1 MQTLRKRL
9 TCLYTCTTGLIL
21 LLVMAAFLA
30 ASVREARQAQK
41 DQFQLVWNSLSARFQ
56 SSNAFSHGFL
66 AQTETD
72 YQMILHIRE
81 NGTPFLYPGAWTPMT
96 DREVLIQRARD
107 CAEAEGVFMDQPPV
121 SSSTSSSSLMVIPGD
136 QKDRYYAR
144 ILVAATRQGVRSI
157 CAVSYL
163 PPIRYVLG
171 RIIVELCLLAVLGI
185 ACLWLASWKF
195 VGWSLKPVEESQKKQ
210 AQFIAAASHELRSPL
225 AVLRSAVSAMSI
237 SPQKKDTLLPLM
249 DSECIR
255 MARLVD
261 DMLLL
266 ASADARTWSLK
277 RETVDMDTLLLELF
291 EAFQPAC
298 REKGISL
305 CLELPDQALPTVSGD
320 PQRLRQILLVLLDNA
335 AAFTPSG
342 KSIWICAQ
350 VREKKRELAL
360 QVINEGRSIPQ
371 EARPYIFDRFY
382 QADPSRSRKQ
392 HFGLG
397 LSIARELAELHHGSI
412 SLEDDPQG
420 RTCFMVVLPWMES

>member
-1 MQTLRKRL
+1 
-9 TCLYTCTTGLIL
+9 
-21 LLVMAAFLA
+21 
-30 ASVREARQAQK
+30 
-41 DQFQLVWNSLSARFQ
+41 
-56 SSNAFSHGFL
+56 
-66 AQTETD
+66 
-72 YQMILHIRE
+72 
-81 NGTPFLYPGAWTPMT
+81 MT

-210 AQFIAAASHELRSPL
+210 AQVIAAASHELRSPL

-249 DSECIR
+249 DSECVR

-305 CLELPDQALPTVSGD
+305 CLELPDQALPTVSGA

>member
-1 MQTLRKRL
+1 
-9 TCLYTCTTGLIL
+9 
-21 LLVMAAFLA
+21 
-30 ASVREARQAQK
+30 
-41 DQFQLVWNSLSARFQ
+41 
-56 SSNAFSHGFL
+56 
-66 AQTETD
+66 
-72 YQMILHIRE
+72 
-81 NGTPFLYPGAWTPMT
+81 
-96 DREVLIQRARD
+96 
-107 CAEAEGVFMDQPPV
+107 
-121 SSSTSSSSLMVIPGD
+121 
-136 QKDRYYAR
+136 
-144 ILVAATRQGVRSI
+144 
-157 CAVSYL
+157 
-163 PPIRYVLG
+163 
-171 RIIVELCLLAVLGI
+171 
-185 ACLWLASWKF
+185 
-195 VGWSLKPVEESQKKQ
+195 
-210 AQFIAAASHELRSPL
+210 
-225 AVLRSAVSAMSI
+225 
-237 SPQKKDTLLPLM
+237 
-249 DSECIR
+249 